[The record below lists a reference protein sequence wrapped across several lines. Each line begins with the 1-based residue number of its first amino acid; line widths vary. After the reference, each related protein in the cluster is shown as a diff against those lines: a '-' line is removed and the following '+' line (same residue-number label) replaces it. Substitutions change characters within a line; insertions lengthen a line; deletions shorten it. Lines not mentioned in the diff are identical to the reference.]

1 MFFRTILSKLEMAK
15 ISLAWFV
22 LNHPRPTFVAL
33 KPPRVSFFQSTCAMD
48 SIRLRS
54 LPHFLLAL
62 FLTFASLSR
71 ASAQDVGS
79 APAVSKEGVVPGATA
94 AAAPA
99 AAAGATTGDAAAIA
113 AGDALFK
120 GNCAQCH
127 AINDKVVGPALAGI
141 AKRRPMSWIIPW
153 VKNSSKVVASGDEY
167 AVKIFN
173 EYQKQQMPSFQLS
186 DAEIT
191 SIVSYITAE
200 EGKATAVGGA
210 PAQVDGAA
218 PDAGAAAAAGTEAG
232 AGKYVDLLLIVLVV
246 VLIVLVVTLVIIAN
260 IMKDVLRGR
269 KDLDGRDVELLEQR
283 FDWTQ
288 LYKSKL
294 IRGLA
299 LGIFALVVLY
309 ESVQGVMAIGLT
321 QGYQPTQ
328 PIAFSHKLHA
338 GQHQINC
345 AYCHTSVYKSKSAN
359 IPSANICMNCHSQ
372 IKTESPE
379 IKKIYRAIQKNQ
391 PIQWVRIH
399 NLPDLAYFNHSQHTQ
414 VGGIECQTCHGPI
427 QNMDVVYQYSALTM
441 GWCINCHRETPLNT
455 KGNAYYDNLVK
466 LHDKENGAV
475 PFTVSSNGG
484 TECSKCHY

>member
-1 MFFRTILSKLEMAK
+1 M
-15 ISLAWFV
+15 
-22 LNHPRPTFVAL
+22 N
-33 KPPRVSFFQSTCAMD
+33 
-48 SIRLRS
+48 SIRLRPLS
-54 LPHFLLAL
+54 HVFLAL
-62 FLTFASLSR
+62 FLTFAAVGRS
-71 ASAQDVGS
+71 SAQTVGA
-79 APAVSKEGVVPGATA
+79 APAVSKDGVAPGATA

-127 AINDKVVGPALAGI
+127 AVNDVVVGPALGGI
-141 AKRRPMSWIIPW
+141 AKRRPLSWIIPW
-153 VKNSSKVVASGDEY
+153 VKNSSKVVASGDDY
-167 AVKIFN
+167 AVKLFN
-173 EYQKQQMPSFQLS
+173 QYQKQQMPSFQLS

-200 EGKATAVGGA
+200 EGKIAGPPGGVTKIT
-210 PAQVDGAA
+210 PEQGSETPGTGA
-218 PDAGAAAAAGTEAG
+218 DAG
-232 AGKYVDLLLIVLVV
+232 AGKYVDILLIVLVV
-246 VLIVLVVTLVIIAN
+246 VLIVMVVTLVIIAN

-269 KDLDGRDVELLEQR
+269 KDLDGRDVEQIEQR
-283 FDWTQ
+283 FDFAKI
-288 LYKSKL
+288 YNSPVV
-294 IRGLA
+294 RGLA
-299 LGIFALVVLY
+299 VGLFALVVLY

-338 GQHQINC
+338 GEHQINC

-372 IKTESPE
+372 IKTESQE
-379 IKKIYRAIQKNQ
+379 IKKIYRAIERKQ

-427 QNMDVVYQYSALTM
+427 QNMEVVYQYSPLTM

-455 KGNAYYDNLVK
+455 KGNGYYNNLVK
-466 LHDKENGAV
+466 LHETANGAA

>member
-1 MFFRTILSKLEMAK
+1 M
-15 ISLAWFV
+15 
-22 LNHPRPTFVAL
+22 N
-33 KPPRVSFFQSTCAMD
+33 
-48 SIRLRS
+48 SIRLRPLS
-54 LPHFLLAL
+54 RLFLAL
-62 FLTFASLSR
+62 FLTFAAVGQS
-71 ASAQDVGS
+71 SAQDVGA
-79 APAVSKEGVVPGATA
+79 APAVSKEGVTPGATA
-94 AAAPA
+94 GATPATAAAPA
-99 AAAGATTGDAAAIA
+99 AGGGDAAAIA

-127 AINDKVVGPALAGI
+127 AVNDVVVGPALAGI
-141 AKRRPMSWIIPW
+141 TKRRPMSWIIPW
-153 VKNSSKVVASGDEY
+153 VKNSSKLVASGDEY
-167 AVKIFN
+167 AVKLFN
-173 EYQKQQMPSFQLS
+173 QYQKQQMPSFQLS
-186 DAEIT
+186 DQEIT
-191 SIVSYITAE
+191 SIVAWVTSQ
-200 EGKATAVGGA
+200 EGQSAGA
-210 PAQVDGAA
+210 PGAATNIKPADGAETPGTGA
-218 PDAGAAAAAGTEAG
+218 AGAED
-232 AGKYVDLLLIVLVV
+232 GKYMNVLLIVLVV

-269 KDLDGRDVELLEQR
+269 KDLDGRDVEVVEQR
-283 FDWTQ
+283 FD
-288 LYKSKL
+288 LSK
-294 IRGLA
+294 IYNSTAVRAIVGIVFVLA
-299 LGIFALVVLY
+299 VLY
-309 ESVQGVMAIGLT
+309 ESIQGAMGVGLT

-338 GQHQINC
+338 GEHQINC

-379 IKKIYRAIQKNQ
+379 IKKIYRAIERKQ

-414 VGGIECQTCHGPI
+414 VGGLECQTCHGPI
-427 QNMDVVYQYSALTM
+427 QNMEVVYQYSPLTM

-466 LHDKENGAV
+466 LHDTKNGAV

>member
-1 MFFRTILSKLEMAK
+1 M
-15 ISLAWFV
+15 
-22 LNHPRPTFVAL
+22 N
-33 KPPRVSFFQSTCAMD
+33 

-54 LPHFLLAL
+54 LSHFFLAL
-62 FLTFASLSR
+62 FLTFA
-71 ASAQDVGS
+71 AVGNTAAQDVGS

-127 AINDKVVGPALAGI
+127 AINDKIVGPALAGI
-141 AKRRPMSWIIPW
+141 TKRRSLAWLIPW
-153 VKNSSKVVASGDEY
+153 IKNSSKVVASGDEY
-167 AVKIFN
+167 AVKIYN

-191 SIVSYITAE
+191 SIISYVTAE
-200 EGKATAVGGA
+200 EGKIAGPPGAATGIT
-210 PAQVDGAA
+210 PKDGAET
-218 PDAGAAAAAGTEAG
+218 PGTTAEAG
-232 AGKYVDLLLIVLVV
+232 ASSSTIDILLIVLVV
-246 VLIVLVVTLVIIAN
+246 VLLVLVVTLVIIAN

-269 KDLDGRDVELLEQR
+269 KDLDGRDVEQMESR
-283 FDWTQ
+283 FD
-288 LYKSKL
+288 LAKIYRSPVV
-294 IRGLA
+294 RGLA
-299 LGIFALVVLY
+299 LGLFALVVLY

-338 GQHQINC
+338 GENQINC
-345 AYCHTSVYKSKSAN
+345 SYCHTSVYKSKSAN

-379 IKKIYRAIQKNQ
+379 IKKIYRAIERKQ
-391 PIQWVRIH
+391 PIQWVRVH

-427 QNMDVVYQYSALTM
+427 QNMEVVYQYSALTM
-441 GWCINCHRETPLNT
+441 GWCINCHRESPLNT
-455 KGNAYYDNLVK
+455 KGNGYYNNLVK
-466 LHDKENGAV
+466 LHDKANGAA

>member
-1 MFFRTILSKLEMAK
+1 M
-15 ISLAWFV
+15 
-22 LNHPRPTFVAL
+22 N
-33 KPPRVSFFQSTCAMD
+33 
-48 SIRLRS
+48 SIRLRPLS
-54 LPHFLLAL
+54 RLFLAL
-62 FLTFASLSR
+62 FLTVATIGESL
-71 ASAQDVGS
+71 AQAVGS
-79 APAVSKEGVVPGATA
+79 APAVSKEGVAPGATA
-94 AAAPA
+94 AATPATAAAPA
-99 AAAGATTGDAAAIA
+99 AGGGDAAAIA

-127 AINDKVVGPALAGI
+127 AVNEVVVGPALAGI
-141 AKRRPMSWIIPW
+141 SKRRPMSWIIPW
-153 VKNSSKVVASGDEY
+153 VKNSSKMVASGDEY
-167 AVKIFN
+167 SVKIFN
-173 EYQKQQMPSFQLS
+173 QYSKQQMPSFQLS
-186 DAEIT
+186 DQEIT
-191 SIVSYITAE
+191 SIVAWVTSQ
-200 EGKATAVGGA
+200 EGKATGPNDNANGTGIKPGEQGPAGGA
-210 PAQVDGAA
+210 DTA
-218 PDAGAAAAAGTEAG
+218 EAG
-232 AGKYVDLLLIVLVV
+232 AGKYMNVLLIVLVV

-269 KDLDGRDVELLEQR
+269 KDLDGRDREILEQR
-283 FDWTQ
+283 FDFSKI
-288 LYKSKL
+288 YKSTAVRA
-294 IRGLA
+294 IVGVVFVLA
-299 LGIFALVVLY
+299 VLY
-309 ESVQGVMAIGLT
+309 ESIQGAMGVGLQ

-338 GQHQINC
+338 GEHQINC

-379 IKKIYRAIQKNQ
+379 IKKIYRAIERKQ

-427 QNMDVVYQYSALTM
+427 QNMDVVYQYSPLTM

-455 KGNAYYDNLVK
+455 KGNGYYDNLVK
-466 LHDKENGAV
+466 LHDKSNGAV

>member
-1 MFFRTILSKLEMAK
+1 M
-15 ISLAWFV
+15 
-22 LNHPRPTFVAL
+22 N
-33 KPPRVSFFQSTCAMD
+33 
-48 SIRLRS
+48 SIRLRPLS
-54 LPHFLLAL
+54 HLFLAL
-62 FLTFASLSR
+62 FLTFAAVGRS
-71 ASAQDVGS
+71 SAQTVGA
-79 APAVSKEGVVPGATA
+79 APAVSKEGVAPGATA

-127 AINDKVVGPALAGI
+127 AVNDVVVGPALGGI
-141 AKRRPMSWIIPW
+141 AKRRPLSWIIPW
-153 VKNSSKVVASGDEY
+153 VKNSSKVVASGDDY
-167 AVKIFN
+167 AVKLFN
-173 EYQKQQMPSFQLS
+173 QYQKQQMPSFQLS

-200 EGKATAVGGA
+200 EGKSAG
-210 PAQVDGAA
+210 PASTQGTGIKPGDNTGA
-218 PDAGAAAAAGTEAG
+218 PDASTGEAG
-232 AGKYVDLLLIVLVV
+232 AGKYVDMLLIVLVV
-246 VLIVLVVTLVIIAN
+246 VLIVMVVTLVIIAN

-269 KDLDGRDVELLEQR
+269 KDLDGRDVELIEQR
-283 FDWTQ
+283 FDFAKI
-288 LYKSKL
+288 YKSPVV
-294 IRGLA
+294 RGLA
-299 LGIFALVVLY
+299 VGLFALVVLY

-338 GQHQINC
+338 GEHQINC

-379 IKKIYRAIQKNQ
+379 IKKIYRAIERKQ

-427 QNMDVVYQYSALTM
+427 QNMEVVYQYSALTM

-455 KGNAYYDNLVK
+455 KGNGYYNNLVK
-466 LHDKENGAV
+466 LHETANGAA

>member
-1 MFFRTILSKLEMAK
+1 
-15 ISLAWFV
+15 
-22 LNHPRPTFVAL
+22 
-33 KPPRVSFFQSTCAMD
+33 
-48 SIRLRS
+48 
-54 LPHFLLAL
+54 
-62 FLTFASLSR
+62 
-71 ASAQDVGS
+71 
-79 APAVSKEGVVPGATA
+79 
-94 AAAPA
+94 
-99 AAAGATTGDAAAIA
+99 
-113 AGDALFK
+113 
-120 GNCAQCH
+120 
-127 AINDKVVGPALAGI
+127 
-141 AKRRPMSWIIPW
+141 

-200 EGKATAVGGA
+200 EGKATAVGGGA
-210 PAQVDGAA
+210 AAKVDGAA
-218 PDAGAAAAAGTEAG
+218 PEAGAAAAGTEAG

-246 VLIVLVVTLVIIAN
+246 VMIVLVVTLVIIAN

-283 FDWTQ
+283 FDWSQ

-294 IRGLA
+294 VRGLA
-299 LGIFALVVLY
+299 LGIFVLVVLY

-427 QNMDVVYQYSALTM
+427 ENMDVVYQYSALTM